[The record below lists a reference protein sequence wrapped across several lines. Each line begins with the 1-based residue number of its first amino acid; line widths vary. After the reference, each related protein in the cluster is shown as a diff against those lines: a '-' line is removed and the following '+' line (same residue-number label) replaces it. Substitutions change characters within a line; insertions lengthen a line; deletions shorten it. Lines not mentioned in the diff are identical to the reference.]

1 MTTEELRKEF
11 DITET
16 PDGIIVTGWRGKGSR
31 CVIPDG
37 VIGID
42 EKAFS
47 GCSSLTGITIPD
59 SVTNIGEK
67 AFADC
72 RRLAEFQVSEK
83 NSAYTAIDG
92 VLFNRDITE
101 LVLFPPAR
109 NGEYMLPE
117 SVITIGDGAF
127 SWCVGLTKI
136 TIPDSVT
143 GIGANAFHGCKGLTG
158 ITLPNSVTGI
168 GDRAFSWCDNLT
180 GITIPDSVTSIGEWI
195 FENCNG
201 LTSVY
206 IGNGLTVISRCAFWG
221 CKSLIKVHIGSGVT
235 DIGGAAFRKCSSLT
249 EISLPDS
256 VTSIGEGAFLDC
268 SSLTKIIIPN
278 SITRIDNGVF
288 SWCKGLTEITIPDGV
303 NSIGERAFEHCSKL
317 EEITIPDSVTSI
329 GTGAFTWCTSLT
341 SLTVPDGVT
350 SIGDRT
356 FSDCSSLTNLTI
368 PDSVAS
374 IGEEAFSSCASL
386 KNFYLPAHI
395 KSIGSEAFKECFDLR
410 AIRIPDDVKKIGMNI
425 FGDCFK
431 LVHIAIP
438 APVPLQEL
446 REALSGIVQ
455 HAIIY
460 GKHGSSTE
468 EFAISTKHIFK
479 ELEEYP
485 GENGPDAQGLAIDYE
500 KLYNAEIE
508 DGILKKYD
516 STHVRSYYAVIPSG
530 VRVIAQRLFD
540 REHLKYVEFPV
551 GLREI
556 GDAAFRDCELREVI
570 LPDGVLSIEGHAFQH
585 NRLEKIRLPL
595 SIVNVGADAFDE
607 GCLSNHPEHPEFQV
621 IGSVLIKYAGGKTNI
636 TVPAGITCIA
646 SGAFRCVKSKVK
658 RIQLPDSL
666 VGISSRAFYGCTK
679 LETVRIPDSV
689 TYIGFQ
695 AFDKCPEIRGLVIP
709 DNVSRSLSG
718 YTGVKSGR
726 QMIWENPA
734 WTSRYAELDK
744 DFSEGIL
751 KKEPSLIHKGSYYV
765 LKKDGCFYSEENEF
779 PSEKHIKDFIVKRY
793 YKVAGG
799 FVAAIKEDGTVIW
812 YAFGEPHKNDSA
824 RVQKIAKG
832 LQQESN
838 VSKIIPCFYQTIQLL
853 VLHNDGSLATYG
865 SGGKSAKQMIELSK
879 GRRIKNI
886 YALYDDFIAE
896 AEEGK
901 LIGTGDLS
909 SVEKIHSYSKIKWIE
924 DLPALLFYFSDDRV
938 VMCSHKA
945 EVIQNFRKIVP
956 FKYGNLILGT
966 NGKIVDRGVGSK
978 DEEIEQLNETGE
990 IADIR
995 TFGPRFYQSLAVLYR
1010 SGDVLVDGKFIVGN
1024 VRCIDTVRDR
1034 LYADFQAKDF
1044 DTKTEKNPISAEAI
1058 YIGSLENFASY
1069 PPEEKTD
1076 KATPDSEDTELE
1088 KALRDMADSAR
1099 KDDTLS
1105 DEIKKALYNIFT
1117 NIYGYGT
1124 FLFFGSEEIKQQFFD
1139 WEYNDFLDAI
1149 FSAEIMSIM
1158 NIDVETA
1165 HYLNHIETLF
1175 ENTTDI
1181 YEKIT
1186 GDEKTRPKLVAYFKR
1201 IAYASPRYG
1210 FLIRKA
1216 LRRIADIIEIDV
1228 KI

>member
-1 MTTEELRKEF
+1 MTEHMTLEELKQEF
-11 DITET
+11 DIEKT
-16 PDGIIVTGWRGKGSR
+16 PDGLIIKKWCGRGDH
-31 CVIPDG
+31 CVIPG
-37 VIGID
+37 GMGI
-42 EKAFS
+42 
-47 GCSSLTGITIPD
+47 TGIGENAFNGCDKLTDIMIPD
-59 SVTNIGEK
+59 
-67 AFADC
+67 
-72 RRLAEFQVSEK
+72 
-83 NSAYTAIDG
+83 
-92 VLFNRDITE
+92 
-101 LVLFPPAR
+101 
-109 NGEYMLPE
+109 
-117 SVITIGDGAF
+117 SVITIGD
-127 SWCVGLTKI
+127 
-136 TIPDSVT
+136 
-143 GIGANAFHGCKGLTG
+143 
-158 ITLPNSVTGI
+158 
-168 GDRAFSWCDNLT
+168 RAFYWCDNLT
-180 GITIPDSVTSIGEWI
+180 EITIPDSVTSIGERI
-195 FENCNG
+195 FENCSG
-201 LTSVY
+201 LISVY
-206 IGNGLTVISRCAFWG
+206 IGNGLTRISRCTFLG
-221 CKSLIKVHIGSGVT
+221 CKSLIKVHIGSSVT
-235 DIGGAAFRKCSSLT
+235 DIGGAAFRECSSLT

-256 VTSIGEGAFLDC
+256 VASIGEGAFLDC
-268 SSLTKIIIPN
+268 SSLTKIIIPKN
-278 SITRIDNGVF
+278 ITRIGNRAF
-288 SWCKGLTEITIPDGV
+288 SWCSDLTEITIPDGV
-303 NSIGERAFEHCSKL
+303 NGIGEEAFEHCSELK
-317 EEITIPDSVTSI
+317 EITIPGSVTTI
-329 GTGAFTWCTSLT
+329 GSGAFTWCTSLT
-341 SLTVPDGVT
+341 SLTIPDGVN
-350 SIGDRT
+350 SIGDRA

-368 PDSVAS
+368 PDSVTS
-374 IGEEAFSSCASL
+374 IGEEAFSSCDSL
-386 KNFYLPAHI
+386 KKFYLPAHM

-410 AIRIPDDVKKIGMNI
+410 AIRLPDDVKKIGVNI

-431 LVHIAIP
+431 LVHIAIH
-438 APVPLQEL
+438 ATVPLQEL

-508 DGILKKYD
+508 DGILKKYG
-516 STHVRSYYAVIPSG
+516 SAHARYTVNGRLVYAYYAVIPSG

-540 REHLKYVEFPV
+540 REYLKYVEFPV

-585 NRLEKIRLPL
+585 NRLKKIRLPL
-595 SIVNVGADAFDE
+595 SIVNVGADAFDKD
-607 GCLSNHPEHPEFQV
+607 CLSNHPEHPEFQV
-621 IGSVLIKYAGGKTNI
+621 IGSVLIKYAGGKTDI

-646 SGAFRCVKSKVK
+646 SEAFSRVRSKVK

-666 VGISSRAFYGCTK
+666 VGISSRAFYGCAK

-695 AFDKCPEIRGLVIP
+695 AFDECLEIRDLVIP

-718 YTGVKSGR
+718 YTGAKSGR

-751 KKEPSLIHKGSYYV
+751 KKETSLIHKESYYV

-793 YKVAGG
+793 DNAKGG

-812 YAFGEPHKNDSA
+812 HASGEPHKNDSA

-838 VSKIIPCFYQTIQLL
+838 VSKIIPCFYKTIQLL

-865 SGGKSAKQMIELSK
+865 SGGKSAIQMIELSK
-879 GRRIKNI
+879 DRRIRNI
-886 YALYDDFIAE
+886 YRLYDDFVAE
-896 AEEGK
+896 TEDGK
-901 LIGTGDLS
+901 LIGTGDFS
-909 SVEKIHSYSKIKWIE
+909 SVEKIHSYSKIEWIK
-924 DLPALLFYFSDDRV
+924 DLPVLLFYFSDDRV

-956 FKYGNLILGT
+956 FKFGNLILGS
-966 NGKIVDRGVGSK
+966 NGKIVGRGVGSK

-995 TFGPRFYQSLAVLYR
+995 TFGPRFHQSLAVLYR
-1010 SGDVLVDGKFIVGN
+1010 SGDVLVDGKFVVGN
-1024 VRCIDTVRDR
+1024 VRSIDVARDR
-1034 LYADFQAKDF
+1034 LYADFQTNDF
-1044 DTKTEKNPISAEAI
+1044 DTETEKKSMTAEAI
-1058 YIGSLENFASY
+1058 CIEPLENFASY
-1069 PPEEKTD
+1069 PPEEKAD
-1076 KATPDSEDTELE
+1076 ATEPDLENTELE
-1088 KALRDMADSAR
+1088 KALQSMANSVR
-1099 KDDTLS
+1099 ES
-1105 DEIKKALYNIFT
+1105 DELPDGIKKSLYNIFT

-1124 FLFFGSEEIKQQFFD
+1124 FLCFGNEEIEKQFFG
-1139 WEYNDFLDAI
+1139 WEYNEFLDAI

-1158 NIDVETA
+1158 NINADTA
-1165 HYLNHIETLF
+1165 HSLNHNEMLF
-1175 ENTTDI
+1175 EKTIDI
-1181 YEKIT
+1181 YKNLVT
-1186 GDEKTRPKLVAYFKR
+1186 DERTHSRLSAYFKK

-1216 LRRIADIIEIDV
+1216 LRCIADIFEIDV
-1228 KI
+1228 EI